1 MIFLPPDELKL
12 VLTLFELKGK
22 SYLVVVDYTT
32 NVFDISLLPNKRSA
46 TVVTHTKRI
55 FSKFKIPKK
64 VVSDNG
70 PEYTG
75 KDYKLFAKQR
85 DFKHDLSSPHYS
97 KSNGQIEQTIQTIKK
112 TLKKAFKSNKDLY
125 LALLALRTS
134 PGSNNNTP
142 PATLLYRRPIRT
154 ILPSMNT
161 KIAIKNKKIYGKS
174 NSDQYNYTNLPQLKK
189 NDKVRLHDG
198 QTWKIK
204 GEEIV
209 EHLNEPPRSYL
220 MRTENG
226 DILRRN
232 RKCII
237 LRKGGNSDSCFKN
250 ETDEDEYLF
259 NIYVKTN
266 KTTNQ
271 TPDNLC
277 NEVEETTNVTRNCS
291 GRIVKRPLVK
301 MLMRGR

>member
-1 MIFLPPDELKL
+1 M
-12 VLTLFELKGK
+12 
-22 SYLVVVDYTT
+22 
-32 NVFDISLLPNKRSA
+32 
-46 TVVTHTKRI
+46 
-55 FSKFKIPKK
+55 
-64 VVSDNG
+64 SDNG
-70 PEYTG
+70 PDYTG
-75 KDYKLFAKQR
+75 KDYKMFAKQR
-85 DFKHDLSSPHYS
+85 DFKHHLSTPHYS
-97 KSNGQIEQTIQTIKK
+97 KSNGQIKQTIQTIKK
-112 TLKKAFKSNKDLY
+112 TLKKAFKSNEDLY

-134 PGSNNNTP
+134 PGPNNNTP

-154 ILPSMNT
+154 ISPSMNT

-204 GEEIV
+204 GEII

-220 MRTENG
+220 IRPENG
-226 DILRRN
+226 NILRRN
-232 RKCII
+232 RKCIVF
-237 LRKGGNSDSCFKN
+237 RKGGNSHSYFKT

-259 NIYVKTN
+259 DIYDKTN

-277 NEVEETTNVTRNCS
+277 NEVEEKTNVTRNRS
-291 GRIVKRPLVK
+291 GRIVKRPSRYDDDVIK
-301 MLMRGR
+301 